1 MCSLSAVTTTGP
13 RQWVGRDRPGGDD
26 TEVRMGTE
34 RRVAVI
40 TGAAGPAGRAV
51 AAALAS
57 DGLAVVLVGSRA
69 ARLEA
74 VAAELDLAPGSW
86 IAHEADLREAGAA
99 AGTIAAANAAFG
111 RLDVLVHLVGGWTGG
126 TPLADTPDEELAT
139 MLGQHAWTTWHMA
152 RAAVPQLI
160 GAGRGRVV
168 AISSPVATDPVAK
181 SAAYAAG
188 KAAQE
193 ALLGTLAREVEGTG
207 VTVNWLHVRA
217 IDADAGPGTTSS
229 RAGRTTPGEIAETVR
244 WLCSDAAAAVN
255 GARIPLYRA

>member
-1 MCSLSAVTTTGP
+1 MTS
-13 RQWVGRDRPGGDD
+13 
-26 TEVRMGTE
+26 E

-51 AAALAS
+51 AAALAA
-57 DGLAVVLVGSRA
+57 DGWAVVLVGSRA

-74 VAAELDLAPGSW
+74 LAAELGLADGRW
-86 IAHEADLREAGAA
+86 LVHEADLRVADAA
-99 AGTIAAANAAFG
+99 AGTVAAALDRFG
-111 RLDVLVHLVGGWTGG
+111 RLDALVHLVGGWTGG
-126 TPLADTPDEELAT
+126 TPLVATADDQLES

-152 RAAVPQLI
+152 RAAVPVMTA
-160 GAGRGRVV
+160 AGRGRVV
-168 AISSPVATDPVAK
+168 AISSPVATDPVGT

-207 VTVNWLHVRA
+207 VTANWLHVRS
-217 IDADAGPGTTSS
+217 IDAEAEPGARSA
-229 RAGRTTPGEIAETVR
+229 RAGWTTPEEIAATVR

>member
-1 MCSLSAVTTTGP
+1 MTA
-13 RQWVGRDRPGGDD
+13 
-26 TEVRMGTE
+26 E

-51 AAALAS
+51 TAALAN
-57 DGLAVVLVGSRA
+57 DGFAVVLVGSRA

-74 VAAELDLAPGSW
+74 VVMELELAPGRTLV
-86 IAHEADLREAGAA
+86 HEADLRDATGA
-99 AGTIAAANAAFG
+99 AGTIAAAVDAFG

-126 TPLADTPDEELAT
+126 TPLADTADDELAS
-139 MLGQHAWTTWHMA
+139 MLAQHAWTTWHMA
-152 RAAVPQLI
+152 RAAVPRMTA
-160 GAGRGRVV
+160 AGWGRVV

-207 VTVNWLHVRA
+207 VTVNWFQVRS
-217 IDADAGPGTTSS
+217 IDADAAPGARSARSGWT
-229 RAGRTTPGEIAETVR
+229 APAEIAAAVR
-244 WLCSDAAAAVN
+244 WLCTDGAAAVN